1 MTPANVRLQP
11 PANPQSSSG
20 TQGSIPQTGPTQGQP
35 FGITAGLNPIDA
47 TGGVDNQDNSPK
59 QQYLSQTGVGPPQLP
74 NARPSTPLYS
84 QSSTPTPT
92 SYHNDLSATET
103 PPPSRPVFGVSLDDL
118 LRRDGSAIPLVVYQC
133 LQAVDLFGL
142 EVEGIYRLSGSAAHV
157 AKLRAIFDNGKVQ
170 MTMNSFERT

>member
-1 MTPANVRLQP
+1 MTQANVRVQP

-20 TQGSIPQTGPTQGQP
+20 AQGPTPQTGPTQGQP
-35 FGITAGLNPIDA
+35 FGLTAGLNPIDA
-47 TGGVDNQDNSPK
+47 TGGLDNQDNSPK
-59 QQYLSQTGVGPPQLP
+59 QQYMPQTGVGPPQLP
-74 NARPSTPLYS
+74 TARPSTPLYS
-84 QSSTPTPT
+84 QASTPTPT
-92 SYHNDLSATET
+92 SYHNDLSATEM

-157 AKLRAIFDNGKVQ
+157 AKLRAIFDNGKAQ
-170 MTMNSFERT
+170 MSMNSFERA